1 MKPGAHILL
10 ISLFA
15 MVSNSRAAESTF
27 DGASASVQADLRS
40 AQKELT
46 ELNRKIAEEKLPL
59 ARKVTELEASTAT
72 KRGELE
78 TEHAQAKDAKESIG
92 GFESELKT
100 ADQEVEFVTSSLAEF
115 GHFLETKIH
124 ISELRQYEEAIE
136 QAESVAGDVNLSPRE
151 RLEKQLS
158 LLDKAADRVGE
169 LMGGQTFDG
178 QALSEDG
185 ELDQGR
191 FALAGPIAVFAG
203 NASGNLGVAQL
214 EVNTLD
220 PVIIPLNGGFTNQ
233 LRELVQTGKGM
244 FPVDA
249 SGGRAL
255 QIQERQETLQ
265 EHLIKGGV
273 VMIPILA
280 LAVMAGML
288 GIAKWAQVGF
298 LRAPL
303 PQDVELILKQLA
315 TDQKAKALDHARS
328 LKGPAGNLLETAIEN
343 ADQKKELLEEML
355 YERVLHIRPRL
366 ERWLPFI
373 GLTAAVA
380 PLLGLLGTVT
390 GMINTFKLITLFG
403 TGDAKTL
410 SSGISEALVTTECGL
425 IVAVAALLIH
435 AFLTRRIRGF
445 ITSLEQAAVGFVNG
459 LSLKRD
465 EE

>member
-1 MKPGAHILL
+1 MRLGAHFTLILL
-10 ISLFA
+10 LAIGTGG
-15 MVSNSRAAESTF
+15 RAAESSF
-27 DGASASVQADLRS
+27 DGASASVLADLRS

-46 ELNRKIAEEKLPL
+46 DLNRRIADEKLPL
-59 ARKVTELEASTAT
+59 ARKVTELESATAGR
-72 KRGELE
+72 RGELE
-78 TEHAQAKDAKESIG
+78 SARARVREAKESIG
-92 GFESELKT
+92 GLESELET

-115 GHFLETKIH
+115 GHFLETKVH

-136 QAESVAGDVNLSPRE
+136 QTESAADDVNLSARE
-151 RLEKQLS
+151 RLEQQLA
-158 LLDKAADRVGE
+158 LLDRAAGRIGE

-178 QALSEDG
+178 QALSADG

-191 FALAGPIAVFAG
+191 FALAGPVAVFAG
-203 NASGNLGVAQL
+203 NARGNLGIAQL

-220 PVIIPLNGGFTNQ
+220 PVIIPLRGSHTNQ
-233 LRELVQTGKGM
+233 LRELARTGKGL

-255 QIQERQETLQ
+255 QIEEKQETLQ
-265 EHLIKGGV
+265 EHLRKGGV
-273 VMIPILA
+273 VMIPILV
-280 LAVMAGML
+280 LAVLAALL
-288 GIAKWAQVGF
+288 GVIKWMQIGG

-303 PQDVELILKQLA
+303 PSDVELILKQLA
-315 TDQKAKALDHARS
+315 TDQKAKAVDHARS
-328 LKGPAGNLLETAIEN
+328 LKGPAAGLLETAIDN
-343 ADQKKELLEEML
+343 AQQKKELLEEVL

-373 GLTAAVA
+373 GLTAAIA

-459 LSLKRD
+459 LALSK

>member
-280 LAVMAGML
+280 LAVMAGMS

>member
-1 MKPGAHILL
+1 MRLATQFIC
-10 ISLFA
+10 LFA
-15 MVSNSRAAESTF
+15 VALIGHAADASF
-27 DGASASVQADLRS
+27 DKASASVQSDLRS
-40 AQKELT
+40 AQQELT
-46 ELNRKIAEEKLPL
+46 DLNRKIAAEKLPL
-59 ARKVTELEASTAT
+59 ARKVAELEASTAT

-78 TEHAQAKDAKESIG
+78 AAHSQARNAKESIG
-92 GFESELKT
+92 GLESELET
-100 ADQEVEFVTSSLAEF
+100 ADQEVEYVTSSLAEF

-124 ISELRQYEEAIE
+124 ISELRNYEKLID
-136 QAESVAGDVNLSPRE
+136 QAESAANDVNLSGRE
-151 RLEKQLS
+151 RLDQQLA
-158 LLDKAADRVGE
+158 LLDQAADRIGD

-178 QALSEDG
+178 QALSSEG
-185 ELDQGR
+185 ELDQGT
-191 FALAGPIAVFAG
+191 FALAGPVAIFAG
-203 NASGNLGVAQL
+203 KANGNFGIAQL

-220 PVIIPLNGGFTNQ
+220 AVIIPVRGGDTNQ
-233 LRELVQTGKGM
+233 LRELAQTGKGI
-244 FPVDA
+244 FPVDP

-255 QIQERQETLQ
+255 RIDEQQETLQ

-280 LAVMAGML
+280 LAVLAGLL
-288 GIAKWAQVGF
+288 GIAKWMQVGL

-315 TDQKAKALDHARS
+315 TDQESKALDHARS
-328 LKGPAGNLLETAIEN
+328 LKGPAGSLLETAITN
-343 ADQKKELLEEML
+343 AHQKKELLEEML

-403 TGDAKTL
+403 TGDPKTL
-410 SSGISEALVTTECGL
+410 SSGISEALVTTEAGL
-425 IVAVAALLIH
+425 IVAVAALLVH

-459 LSLKRD
+459 LALKRD
-465 EE
+465 DS